1 MEVRIVGFLWIQL
14 FGLVK
19 RHPQAELFFFF
30 FFFSEGWGCSIHKVE
45 LKLLTSRD
53 ILADNPYTSHH
64 FWASHC
70 DLRFV
75 LVLAE

>member
-1 MEVRIVGFLWIQL
+1 LLVFYGYNCL
-14 FGLVK
+14 GLSNDTRK
-19 RHPQAELFFFF
+19 QNFFFF